1 MAYDLTH
8 DFKDADVEVVTTP
21 LYDVTMES
29 GENLSQV
36 DDETVFKMLSA
47 GMPVKFIASARDGNI
62 LYKRP
67 EHKIAVK
74 VKRIG
79 DITRASVSHGV
90 KQYDIVRVSV
100 KGNEIGL

>member
-1 MAYDLTH
+1 MSCPYIIRENVGFGRVREHGYYQLDEMTYDLLH

-62 LYKRP
+62 LYERP
-67 EHKIAVK
+67 EYKLAVK
-74 VKRIG
+74 VKR
-79 DITRASVSHGV
+79 
-90 KQYDIVRVSV
+90 K
-100 KGNEIGL
+100 

>member
-1 MAYDLTH
+1 MSCPYIIRENIGFGRVREHGYYDTMEMAYDLTH

-62 LYKRP
+62 LYERP
-67 EHKIAVK
+67 EHKLAVK
-74 VKRIG
+74 VKR
-79 DITRASVSHGV
+79 
-90 KQYDIVRVSV
+90 K
-100 KGNEIGL
+100 